1 LLNGNRGEKMT
12 SFFSTLAGAVAST
25 GVQQVLTAP
34 FGSAVYVPYETEG
47 LSLLIQL
54 GILANYDGST
64 PSGTLIGFKEH
75 EIEYYKPTLPLVQGG
90 LRTHGGA
97 SFLDLEHL
105 AESLTKS
112 MQRISSPT
120 DSTDV
125 QKQIAI
131 IVKFAIKG
139 LEELHK
145 TYSVH
150 AKDGSKKKASALK
163 SINGS
168 IAILENSIKSG
179 VDHSKD
185 TDIDRKVHE
194 NYVAGCDITHVAIII
209 NKLFQP
215 NIPNELKIAYIQQ
228 LKREKDAKIL
238 EYKLIKKQSI

>member
-1 LLNGNRGEKMT
+1 MA
-12 SFFSTLAGAVAST
+12 SFFSTLASAVAST

-34 FGSAVYVPYETEG
+34 FGSEVYVPYETEG

-64 PSGTLIGFKEH
+64 PPGTLIGFKEH
-75 EIEYYKPTLPLVQGG
+75 EIVYYKPSLPLVQGG
-90 LRTHGGA
+90 LRTRGGA

-105 AESLTKS
+105 AASLTKS

-120 DSTDV
+120 DSRDV
-125 QKQIAI
+125 QEQIAI

-163 SINGS
+163 SISGS
-168 IAILENSIKSG
+168 IAILENSIASG
-179 VDHSKD
+179 VDHSKG

-194 NYVAGCDITHVAIII
+194 NYVEGRDISNVAIII
-209 NKLFQP
+209 TKLYQP
-215 NIPNELKIAYIQQ
+215 NIPNELKIAYIEQ
-228 LKREKDAKIL
+228 LDKAKNAKIL
-238 EYKLIKKQSI
+238 EYILIKKQSI